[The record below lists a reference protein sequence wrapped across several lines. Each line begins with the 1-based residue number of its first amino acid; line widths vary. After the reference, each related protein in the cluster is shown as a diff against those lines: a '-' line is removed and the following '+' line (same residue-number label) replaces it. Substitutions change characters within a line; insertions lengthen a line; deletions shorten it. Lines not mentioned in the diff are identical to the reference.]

1 MMKSII
7 IVFVL
12 FTVFLAVLVVPVHA
26 SVSVTSTIGD
36 SVYVVYD
43 FQNLN
48 STVYDEI
55 KAIYQFNIST
65 TISTAIVKNLEAQ
78 EQKQV
83 QSSLGPETG
92 EFDDVAK
99 SIHVSFYIWGSD
111 IISSSINGTTMKK
124 TYEVNTDWRKFQ
136 LTLTSDFYIDFAQ
149 LLTKPVSEWQKPN
162 VTTYLYESQD
172 ILFKFVLPGAAT
184 QVSAQGDIITFE
196 FSPNFWDIFINSPFL
211 ILAVL
216 IIIVIIALIYRKIR

>member
-1 MMKSII
+1 
-7 IVFVL
+7 
-12 FTVFLAVLVVPVHA
+12 VFLAVLVVPVHA

-78 EQKQV
+78 GQKQV

-111 IISSSINGTTMKK
+111 IISSTISGTTMKK
-124 TYEVNTDWRKFQ
+124 TYEVNTNWRKFQ
-136 LTLTSDFYIDFAQ
+136 LTLTSDFSINFAQ
-149 LLTKPVSEWQKPN
+149 LLSKPVSEWQKPN

-196 FSPNFWDIFINSPFL
+196 FPLNFWDVFINSPFL

-216 IIIVIIALIYRKIR
+216 IIVIIIALIYRKIG

>member
-1 MMKSII
+1 MKSIT

-78 EQKQV
+78 GQKQV

-99 SIHVSFYIWGSD
+99 SIHVSFYIWDS
-111 IISSSINGTTMKK
+111 
-124 TYEVNTDWRKFQ
+124 
-136 LTLTSDFYIDFAQ
+136 
-149 LLTKPVSEWQKPN
+149 
-162 VTTYLYESQD
+162 
-172 ILFKFVLPGAAT
+172 
-184 QVSAQGDIITFE
+184 DIITFE
-196 FSPNFWDIFINSPFL
+196 FPLNFWDVFINSPFL

>member
-1 MMKSII
+1 MLKSTTIF
-7 IVFVL
+7 FVL
-12 FTVFLAVLVVPVHA
+12 FIVFLAGLAVPVHA

-55 KAIYQFNIST
+55 KANYQFNIST

-78 EQKQV
+78 GQKQV
-83 QSSLGPETG
+83 QSSLGPESG
-92 EFDDVAK
+92 EFEDVAK

-111 IISSSINGTTMKK
+111 IISSTISGATMKK
-124 TYEVNTDWRKFQ
+124 TYEVKTDWRKFQ
-136 LTLTSDFYIDFAQ
+136 LSLTSDFSINFAQ
-149 LLTKPVSEWQKPN
+149 LLSKPVSEWQKPN

-172 ILFKFVLPGAAT
+172 ISFKFALPGTAT

-196 FSPNFWDIFINSPFL
+196 FPLNFWDVFINSPFL
-211 ILAVL
+211 ILIAL
-216 IIIVIIALIYRKIR
+216 IIVITIALIYRRIK

>member
-1 MMKSII
+1 MKSIT

-65 TISTAIVKNLEAQ
+65 TISTAIVKYLEAQ
-78 EQKQV
+78 GQKQV
-83 QSSLGPETG
+83 QSSPRLETG
-92 EFDDVAK
+92 EN
-99 SIHVSFYIWGSD
+99 
-111 IISSSINGTTMKK
+111 SSS
-124 TYEVNTDWRKFQ
+124 R
-136 LTLTSDFYIDFAQ
+136 
-149 LLTKPVSEWQKPN
+149 
-162 VTTYLYESQD
+162 
-172 ILFKFVLPGAAT
+172 
-184 QVSAQGDIITFE
+184 
-196 FSPNFWDIFINSPFL
+196 
-211 ILAVL
+211 
-216 IIIVIIALIYRKIR
+216 